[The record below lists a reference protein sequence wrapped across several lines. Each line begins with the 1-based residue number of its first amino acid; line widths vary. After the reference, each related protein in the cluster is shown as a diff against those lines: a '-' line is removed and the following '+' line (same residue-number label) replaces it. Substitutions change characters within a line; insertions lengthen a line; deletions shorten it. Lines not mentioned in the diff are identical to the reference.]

1 MNERRGLSQILFGF
15 LPEQTVDLSGKVWKV
30 RRWIL
35 PIHLPVDIE
44 TVRRELLRAIRPWS
58 EAGRDGLLAED
69 LYRGLPLHV
78 LGVNEHR
85 GVEVERFPRTYRCT
99 SCSRLERQDDK
110 RCACGARRW
119 VQWHFVSYHDCGY
132 LGPPKF
138 RRCSEHKQVRVAL
151 PGTASAGDL
160 RFECPECR
168 RLLHQ
173 GFLRVTC
180 ENCDEGTPVRHDVHR
195 AAQVYSPRTLTLVN
209 PPDATAAAMMNDPT
223 AGAQQL
229 QWVLDGL
236 PAERRSGPT
245 VETVAA
251 GLAAAGMTP
260 EAARAQAERMLEE
273 GALGSA
279 QGAPAIDLSEET
291 RNMAQ
296 AAALNLWAATAGG
309 RTTIAD
315 LTARAEPHE
324 RARYLE
330 TYPRAIANVGLEQV
344 ELLDDF
350 PVLTLRYGYTRGGST
365 PGQARLRRYVAR
377 DGGVDVHGQLSRT
390 EGLLFRLDPVTVAS
404 WLSLRGLLSEP
415 SSEAYQA
422 RLQILASG
430 PVPEPYDEPSDTAG
444 SMVLTLIHS
453 ISHRLIRRVASLAGI
468 ERDAIAE
475 YLIPEHLGFVL
486 YAATRGDF
494 VLGGMQALFQHD
506 LALALDD
513 LIAGERR
520 CALDPGCRQ
529 HGRACV
535 ACLHIGEPSCR
546 YFNRFLDRDVLF
558 SPEAGYLTSAIT
570 GPRATRMA

>member
-1 MNERRGLSQILFGF
+1 MNEHRGLSQILFGF
-15 LPEQTVDLSGKVWKV
+15 LPEQTVDLSGRVWKV
-30 RRWIL
+30 RRWVL
-35 PIHLPVDIE
+35 PIYLDVDTE
-44 TVRRELLRAIRPWS
+44 TVRSELLRAIRPWTQMQ
-58 EAGRDGLLAED
+58 RDGSLAED

-99 SCSRLERQDDK
+99 SCSRLERQDDR
-110 RCACGARRW
+110 RCQCGVRRW

-138 RRCSEHKQVRVAL
+138 MRCKEHQQVRVVL

-160 RFECPECR
+160 RFECPVCQ

-180 ENCDEGTPVRHDVHR
+180 ENCDEGTSVRHDVHR

-209 PPDATAAAMMNDPT
+209 PPDATAAAMLRDPT

-236 PAERRSGPT
+236 PIQRRSGPT

-251 GLAAAGMTP
+251 GLIAAGMTP
-260 EAARAQAERMLEE
+260 EAAREQAQRMAGE
-273 GALGSA
+273 GALGTNP
-279 QGAPAIDLSEET
+279 GAPAVDLPEEL
-291 RNMAQ
+291 RDDAQ
-296 AAALNLWAATAGG
+296 AAALRLWAATAGG
-309 RTTIAD
+309 RTTVGELAAKTDANERIRYEQTYPQAM
-315 LTARAEPHE
+315 ARA
-324 RARYLE
+324 
-330 TYPRAIANVGLEQV
+330 GLDQV

-377 DGGVDVHGQLSRT
+377 DGGIAVHGQLSRT
-390 EGLLFRLDPVTVAS
+390 EGLLFRLDPAAVAS
-404 WLSLRGLLSEP
+404 WLALRGLLEDPQSEG
-415 SSEAYQA
+415 YLA
-422 RLQILASG
+422 RLQILAAG
-430 PVPEPYDEPSDTAG
+430 PTPEPYDEPSETVG
-444 SMVLTLIHS
+444 SLVLTLIHS
-453 ISHRLIRRVASLAGI
+453 LSHRLIRRIAGLAGI

-475 YLIPEHLGFVL
+475 YLIPEHLSFVL

-506 LALALDD
+506 LAVALND

-546 YFNRFLDRDVLF
+546 YFNRFLDRDTLF
-558 SPEAGYLTSAIT
+558 SPDEGYMTAAVVGPKIT
-570 GPRATRMA
+570 GVV